1 MVIWVTG
8 LSGSGKT
15 TLCKALWKLLKPQL
29 PELVLF
35 DGDVIR
41 AVFGNDLGYR
51 EEDRVV
57 QIKRL
62 QNIAR
67 VLVEQNMVVLVAAL
81 YSNPVLLDW
90 NRKNLGRDFEGY
102 LKASMNTLRAR
113 DVKGLYSQAANA
125 KTSDIV
131 GLDIPWHAPVSPDL
145 VIDADNPEIPAV
157 LARRVVAVVPWLP
170 RTLKRD

>member
-15 TLCKALWKLLKPQL
+15 TLCRAVWKLLKPQL
-29 PELVLF
+29 PELVLL

-41 AVFGNDLGYR
+41 AVFGNDLGYG

-67 VLVEQNMVVLVAAL
+67 VLVEQNMAVLVAAL
-81 YSNPVLLDW
+81 YANPALLEW
-90 NRKNLGRDFEGY
+90 NRQNLGQYFEVY
-102 LKASMNTLRAR
+102 LKASMDTLRAR
-113 DVKGLYSQAANA
+113 DIKGLYSQAARVE
-125 KTSDIV
+125 TSDIV

-145 VIDADNPEIPAV
+145 VIDVDNPETPAA
-157 LARRVVAVVPWLP
+157 LAQRVVAAVPWLP